1 MSQAPEAASQLSP
14 PDVKPGKEETVAPG
28 NEPINVKVRVFFI
41 YQVDGNIALS
51 PRGGCFFFFTN
62 SGRCGQQ

>member
-1 MSQAPEAASQLSP
+1 MSQVPEAASQQSP

-41 YQVDGNIALS
+41 YRVDGNIALS
-51 PRGGCFFFFTN
+51 PRGSFFFFSD